1 MPPPN
6 PHRRRALADAAVSL
20 LADRGAHGLTHRSV
34 EALAE
39 VPAGTASNYFRSREA
54 LLVAAAERIVELHL
68 ADMEAATAAE
78 GTGTEG
84 AAVEPSGRP
93 WWAEDAEAFADLL
106 AESLWTAATALRER
120 YLAVFELQLEAR
132 RSPALT
138 EALAGLGGAAVRASA
153 GLHTA
158 AGSPVPEA
166 AVPIVGDLYAGVLFT
181 LVARPAET
189 LDREAVRAR
198 AAAIVHGALAAAPA
212 PTAPDGGPGPEG
224 RP

>member
-54 LLVAAAERIVELHL
+54 LLIAAAERIVELHL
-68 ADMEAATAAE
+68 ADMEAATA
-78 GTGTEG
+78 TER
-84 AAVEPSGRP
+84 EPSGRP
-93 WWAEDAEAFADLL
+93 RWAEDAEAFADLL
-106 AESLWTAATALRER
+106 ADSLWTAATVLRER

-132 RSPALT
+132 RSPALA
-138 EALAGLGGAAVRASA
+138 EVLAGLGGAAVRAST
-153 GLHTA
+153 GLHAA

-166 AVPIVGDLYAGVLFT
+166 AVPIVADLYGGLLFT
-181 LVARPAET
+181 LIARPAET
-189 LDREAVRAR
+189 LDRGMVRAR
-198 AAAIVHGALAAAPA
+198 AAAIVHGALAAAPVPSA
-212 PTAPDGGPGPEG
+212 AGGGPGH